1 MAVINYTMQ
10 VLPVGTD
17 NEDVELSAVS
27 PSTTLPP
34 TIGAPIAGTNVLTSD
49 TGLYYLNASTEILDA
64 FTINDPVT
72 TWSDAVYKLEIHPYV
87 ADNLDDITFTDVY
100 FLKTVTLD
108 AGIAAFPIV
117 LRLDINI
124 KAALVSGRTGI
135 QTNFD
140 TAVYAD
146 ANDGISLNNGI
157 ILATRDTTSLTCSIA
172 LISPTTIE
180 LTVDDTTFA
189 NNFSVLGSTLTNLLD
204 GTVVNISSTAAFVAG
219 SAIDQDFNLLSTGTY
234 TARWADGVYEVSIG
248 ALDQIS
254 ESTSGDIYEG
264 VLAYALV
271 TTELDLGI
279 ALYQAEHD
287 STNAAQVAILAQLL
301 VLQTLVDTEFAA
313 QDYAAANQA
322 IEDIFALLGTGI
334 IWTDF
339 GASLTDESNITLT
352 FGTLPSGTYSNG
364 SGTLTNTMTLEEY
377 GYTGFPANSADL
389 TEILNSVTLDA
400 GDDYPD
406 GVYQIAGSFTVD
418 GVLFTY
424 SAYVLVITDIYCGYD
439 KIVAKASTCKFSAS
453 LQMKIQAEINM
464 IINCFQRGDY
474 VTANNHIRIA
484 TQMLG
489 QSGCSCG
496 CG

>member
-34 TIGAPIAGTNVLTSD
+34 TIGAPITGTNLLTSD
-49 TGLYYLNASTEILDA
+49 TGIYYLNASTEILDA
-64 FTINDPVT
+64 FTINDPVV
-72 TWSDAVYKLEIHPYV
+72 TWSDAVYKLDIDSYI
-87 ADNLDDITFTDVY
+87 ADNSDSITFTDVY

-108 AGIAAFPIV
+108 AGIASFPSV

-135 QTNFD
+135 QTNFN

-157 ILATRDTTSLTCSIA
+157 ISATRDTTSLTCSIS
-172 LISPTTIE
+172 LISATTIR
-180 LTVDDTTFA
+180 LTVNDTTFA

-204 GTVVNISSTAAFVAG
+204 GTVVNISSTVFVAG
-219 SAIDQDFNLLSTGTY
+219 SAVDQNFNLLSTGTY
-234 TARWADGVYEVSIG
+234 PARWADGVYEVSIG

-254 ESTSGDIYEG
+254 ENTSGDIYEG
-264 VLAYALV
+264 VPAYALV

-279 ALYQAEHD
+279 ALYQAQHD
-287 STNAAQVAILAQLL
+287 STNAAQAAILVQLL
-301 VLQTLVDTEFAA
+301 ALQTSVDTEFAA
-313 QDYAAANQA
+313 EDYDATNQA
-322 IEDIFALLGTGI
+322 IEDIFDLLGTGL
-334 IWTDF
+334 IWSNV
-339 GASLTDESNITLT
+339 GAVLTDKSNMTVT
-352 FGTLPSGTYSNG
+352 FTSLPSGTYSDG
-364 SGTLTNTMTLEEY
+364 QGTVTNTMTLEEY
-377 GYTGFPANSADL
+377 GYTGFPANSSDL
-389 TEILNSVTLDA
+389 TDILNSVTLGA

-406 GVYQIAGSFTVD
+406 GVYQIAGSFLVD

-424 SAYVLVITDIYCGYD
+424 EVYVLVITDIYCGYD

-453 LQMKIQAEINM
+453 LQLKIQSEINM
-464 IINCFQRGDY
+464 IENCFQRGDY
-474 VTANNHIRIA
+474 VTANTHIRIA
-484 TQMLG
+484 TQMLS
-489 QSGCSCG
+489 QSGCGCG
-496 CG
+496 CS